1 VSERAI
7 GAGLETRGYPA
18 TAGALLVDGQVHT
31 HSSVRGDLRP
41 ELHPMIHRAL
51 LTLPIA
57 RRERYLGW
65 CAEPVLLSDRLFA
78 AAADLPAGATLTPAQ
93 ARAALRGARITVVR
107 VREPGDASHGTPQP
121 PCRSCAVLL
130 ELFGVEVVMAPAGP
144 GIA

>member
-1 VSERAI
+1 VVEARA
-7 GAGLETRGYPA
+7 YPA
-18 TAGALLVDGQVHT
+18 TAGALLVNGQIHT

-51 LTLPIA
+51 ATLPVA

-78 AAADLPAGATLTPAQ
+78 AAADLPAGADLTPAQ
-93 ARAALRGARITVVR
+93 ARGALRGARVTVVR
-107 VREPGDASHGTPQP
+107 VREPGDPAHGTPQP

-130 ELFGVEVVMAPAGP
+130 ELFGVEVVMAPAGSVP
-144 GIA
+144 A

>member
-1 VSERAI
+1 VGEARA
-7 GAGLETRGYPA
+7 YPA
-18 TAGALLVDGQVHT
+18 TAGALLVNGQIHT

-51 LTLPIA
+51 ATLPIA

-78 AAADLPAGATLTPAQ
+78 AAADLPAGADLAPAQ

-107 VREPGDASHGTPQP
+107 VREPGDPAHGTPQP

-130 ELFGVEVVMAPAGP
+130 ELFGVEVVMAPAGLGP
-144 GIA
+144 A

>member
-1 VSERAI
+1 VTELRA
-7 GAGLETRGYPA
+7 YPA
-18 TAGALLVDGQVHT
+18 TAGALLVNGQLHT

-57 RRERYLGW
+57 HRERYLGW
-65 CAEPVLLSDRLFA
+65 CAEPVLLSDRLFT
-78 AAADLPAGATLTPAQ
+78 AAADLPPGADLTPAQ

-107 VREPGDASHGTPQP
+107 VREPGDPAHGTPQP

-130 ELFGVEVVMAPAGP
+130 ELFGVEVVMAPAGV
-144 GIA
+144 GLA